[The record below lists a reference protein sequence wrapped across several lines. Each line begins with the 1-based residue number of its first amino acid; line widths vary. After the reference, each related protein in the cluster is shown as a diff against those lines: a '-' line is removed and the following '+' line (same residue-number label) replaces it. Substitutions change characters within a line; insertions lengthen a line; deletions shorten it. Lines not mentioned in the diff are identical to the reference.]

1 LRKPQN
7 APRFLPARLIS
18 TAWVAQG
25 AAGEDDRFR
34 YDVDPKDPRDRQT
47 FPEPCA
53 AVLQLIGRAGLLPS
67 P

>member
-1 LRKPQN
+1 MRRGL
-7 APRFLPARLIS
+7 LPARLAS

-25 AAGEDDRFR
+25 AAGEDNKLA
-34 YDVDPKDPRDRQT
+34 YNVDSKDPRDWPT
-47 FPEPCA
+47 FLEPCA